1 MKSYCWVI
9 ALLLFGVVTAHA
21 SEPELSIG
29 MLLWRGET
37 AAETGFKDR
46 LSSLG
51 YQVDYV
57 VLNSDQNLK
66 NLGNH
71 LHSIKNSI
79 DSFDYI
85 YTFGTTVS
93 RRAKVV
99 ISGKIPQL
107 FNIVTDPVAAGIAD
121 SYAHPGNNISGAS
134 DFIKVSRQLG
144 IIEKLFTFKKL
155 GFFFNPREKNSMIFR
170 EELLKVAEEKGFSV
184 VDFRTPPVQSAL
196 AENLQKLT
204 DNPNLVDAVLLAAD
218 SYLSS
223 ESEFTGAQLRK
234 AKIKSIGSVR
244 DHIENGVLI
253 GVVADYYQLGSAVA
267 DIVDRHQRGDEL
279 GMIPVEQV
287 EQVTVVM
294 NRSTADM
301 LGVDIE
307 MLNGEEIVVFE

>member
-1 MKSYCWVI
+1 MKSYCWI
-9 ALLLFGVVTAHA
+9 ILLLLFGTGIAQA
-21 SEPELSIG
+21 SDSQLRIG

-37 AAETGFKDR
+37 AAEAGFKDR

-79 DSFDYI
+79 DSFNYI

-121 SYAHPGNNISGAS
+121 SYALPGNNISGAS
-134 DFIKVSRQLG
+134 DFIKVSTQLNT
-144 IIEKLFTFKKL
+144 IEKLFKFETL

-170 EELLKVAEEKGFSV
+170 DELLKVAEEKGFSV
-184 VDFRTPPVQSAL
+184 IDFRTPPVESAL
-196 AENLQKLT
+196 AANLQKIT
-204 DNPNLVDAVLLAAD
+204 DNPNLVDAVFLAAD

-223 ESEFTGAQLRK
+223 ESEFIGSQLRK
-234 AKIKSIGSVR
+234 AKMKSIGSVR
-244 DHIENGVLI
+244 DHIENGILV

-267 DIVDRHQRGDEL
+267 DIADRHQRGDEL

-287 EQVTVVM
+287 DRVTVVL
-294 NRSTADM
+294 NRSTADI
-301 LGVDIE
+301 LGVDIQ
-307 MLNGEEIVVFE
+307 MLNGEETVVFE